1 MTRSSANWI
10 RRLKLRKHPEG
21 GYFRETY
28 RAKER
33 LAANSLPR
41 RFSGPRSI
49 STAIYF
55 LLRSGEVSTFHRIQS
70 DEIWHYYAGCALT
83 LHVLNQAGQYQ
94 AIRLGPG
101 SERGESFQA
110 VIRAGCWFG
119 ATVCKPRSYT
129 LAGCTVA
136 PGFDFSDFELANR
149 RQLLAKYP
157 RHAEIIRR
165 LTP

>member
-70 DEIWHYYAGCALT
+70 DEIWHYYTGSPLT
-83 LHVLNQAGQYQ
+83 IHIISRQGKHLV
-94 AIRLGPG
+94 IKLGPAPG
-101 SERGESFQA
+101 RGELPQA
-110 VIRAGCWFG
+110 VIPAGSWFG
-119 ATVCKPRSYT
+119 AVVNKPRSYS
-129 LAGCTVA
+129 LIGCTVA
-136 PGFDFSDFELANR
+136 PGFEFADFEPADR
-149 RQLLAKYP
+149 RRLLAKYP
-157 RHAEIIRR
+157 RHAEIILR